1 MGFCTACGDRTPL
14 IEAPATPSPHKGQ
27 WIGYNVTE
35 PQELST
41 VSTQNDGRISMGF
54 QEMNRVLGGGLVPG
68 SLVLFAGEPGV
79 GKSTLL
85 LQAAGFVA
93 KQSANVLYISG
104 EESAHQIKLRSDRLG
119 LSGQGLYL
127 LAETDIE
134 RIIQHLDHQLPAL
147 AIIDSVQTLYTQEA
161 SSGPGSVAQVR
172 QCALQAGR
180 WAKARGIP
188 VLLAGHVTKDGT
200 VAGPRVLEHMVDVIL
215 YLEGENLGSHRLLRS
230 VKNRF
235 GSTNDIAM
243 FQMRSAGLEEVPDP
257 SKALLSERNEEAVGS
272 AIVPV
277 LEGSRPLM
285 AEVQALTSPS
295 SLPAP
300 RRTANSMDYNRMI
313 MIAAVLSRRARLGLF
328 NQDIIVNVPGGIKV
342 TEPGADLALA
352 LAIASSLRNFPLHR
366 GMAVIGEVGL
376 SGELRSVPQ
385 MEARL
390 AEIARLGFSTCL
402 LPDSTQGKIA
412 SVGNLALLYAPTVTK
427 AIRLALDITGGNR
440 SQPNSS
446 PLTKI
451 GSEKG

>member
-1 MGFCTACGDRTPL
+1 MGFCAACGDRTPL
-14 IEAPATPSPHKGQ
+14 VQAPTPLSTHKGQ

-35 PQELST
+35 PQELSA
-41 VSTQNDGRISMGF
+41 VSTQNHGRISMGF

-93 KQSANVLYISG
+93 NQSAKVLYISG
-104 EESAHQIKLRSDRLG
+104 EESPHQIKLRSDRLG
-119 LSGQGLYL
+119 LSGHGLYL

-134 RIIQHLDHQLPAL
+134 RIIQHLDHQLPTL

-161 SSGPGSVAQVR
+161 PSGPGSVAQVR
-172 QCALQAGR
+172 QCALQVGR
-180 WAKARGIP
+180 WAKARGTP

-235 GSTNDIAM
+235 GSTNEIAM
-243 FQMRSAGLEEVPDP
+243 FQMRSAGLKEVPDP
-257 SKALLSERNEEAVGS
+257 SKALLAERNEEAVGS

-313 MIAAVLSRRARLGLF
+313 MIAAVLTRRAHLGLF

-412 SVGNLALLYAPTVTK
+412 SVDNLTLFHAPTVTK
-427 AIRLALDITGGNR
+427 AIRLALDITGETW
-440 SQPNSS
+440 SQSNSS
-446 PLTKI
+446 PPTKI
-451 GSEKG
+451 ESEKG

>member
-1 MGFCTACGDRTPL
+1 MGFCAACGDRTPL
-14 IEAPATPSPHKGQ
+14 IQAPTPPSPHKGQ

-35 PQELST
+35 PQELSV
-41 VSTQNDGRISMGF
+41 VSTQNHGRISMGF

-93 KQSANVLYISG
+93 NQSAKVLYISG

-134 RIIQHLDHQLPAL
+134 RIIQHLDHQRPTL
-147 AIIDSVQTLYTQEA
+147 AIIDSVQTLYSQQA

-172 QCALQAGR
+172 QCALQVGH
-180 WAKARGIP
+180 WAKARETP

-235 GSTNDIAM
+235 GSTNEIAM
-243 FQMRSAGLEEVPDP
+243 FQMRSTGLEEGLDP
-257 SKALLSERNEEAVGS
+257 SKALLAERNEEAIGS

-295 SLPAP
+295 SLPAA

-313 MIAAVLSRRARLGLF
+313 MIAAVLSRRAHLGLF

-352 LAIASSLRNFPLHR
+352 LAIASSLKNFPLHPSL
-366 GMAVIGEVGL
+366 AVIGEVGL

-402 LPDSTQGKIA
+402 LPASTQGKIA
-412 SVGNLALLYAPTVTK
+412 NRGNLALLHAPTVTK

-440 SQPNSS
+440 SQSYGS
-446 PLTKI
+446 LLTEI
-451 GSEKG
+451 GPEKE